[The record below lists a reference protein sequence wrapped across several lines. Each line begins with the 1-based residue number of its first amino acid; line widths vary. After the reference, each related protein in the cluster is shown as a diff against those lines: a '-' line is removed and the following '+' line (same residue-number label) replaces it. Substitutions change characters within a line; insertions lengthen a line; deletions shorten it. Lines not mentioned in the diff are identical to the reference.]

1 MGQPR
6 KVFRIEE
13 TESLRTEGSRAGGV
27 RPEGMRTE
35 SLRTVPQ
42 SDRVTPYAPTAFTPE
57 VMQNVAHE
65 LTTLRAMLTTSMS
78 RLNEGPLAD
87 AEAKLDLLV
96 AEINNKRAAARGA
109 GEADPAPPRLTQE
122 LAAAVQE
129 CERATQR
136 ILAAAEDIDRN
147 ATDLS
152 AVTET
157 DAARGLSREIRA
169 GVVAIL
175 EACNFQDVAEQRIG
189 KVMKML
195 DGMERRIGDALLP
208 QRSPVRAPATRGPKL
223 ENEPGH
229 LSQRDIDALFANGD
243 ALFAGRPASKA

>member
-13 TESLRTEGSRAGGV
+13 TEGLRRMPPSDNAARA
-27 RPEGMRTE
+27 
-35 SLRTVPQ
+35 
-42 SDRVTPYAPTAFTPE
+42 DFTPE
-57 VMQNVAHE
+57 VMQDVAHE
-65 LTTLRAMLTTSMS
+65 LTTLRAMLASSKS
-78 RLNEGPLAD
+78 RLNEGPLAT

-96 AEINNKRAAARGA
+96 AEINSKRAALM
-109 GEADPAPPRLTQE
+109 GEPEPAPPRLTQE
-122 LAAAVQE
+122 LAAAVEE

-136 ILAAAEDIDRN
+136 ILAAAQDIDRN

-152 AVTET
+152 AVTEGA
-157 DAARGLSREIRA
+157 AARGLTRDIRG
-169 GVVAIL
+169 GVIAIL
-175 EACNFQDVAEQRIG
+175 EACNFQDVAEQRIA

-195 DGMERRIGDALLP
+195 DGMEKKIGDALLP
-208 QRSPVRAPATRGPKL
+208 QRSPLRAPAAHGPKL

-243 ALFAGRPASKA
+243 ALFAERPAAKA